1 MRNRSRTLAAIA
13 LGWMAALGAGRIEAQ
28 FDQYRTPGGP
38 PGRPESRK
46 RALENAVAAAR
57 WRLGPVHA
65 EPWVGVKNVDY
76 VDNALGTAGQG
87 TGDLTATAGA
97 GLRAYLRTGPKLTW
111 AAHALPEYVW
121 WRDLADRRRLDGR
134 YGIGAFGF
142 GNRLTFEAT
151 AVRDQEQQIVTPE
164 VLQAI
169 HARTDTGELGAEVPL
184 GGAFS
189 LFGSAVR
196 IAVRNLGRVR
206 DAGPHPSGLA
216 DLAALDR
223 DETLVT
229 GGLRWNLPRRW
240 SLGLGAQSSA
250 VDFVQRGGPFDRS
263 NSGTSPLAELRRDAP
278 DLYVSIQVARRSLAP
293 RAGASFAPYHGATVD
308 AAVGLRTDQR
318 LSVWL
323 YGSRNLVY
331 SVVDGYSYLRDDQ
344 VGIAVQRKL
353 GWRTSVRAFAEA
365 GRQGYTASGALAV
378 PDRRDTSGSW
388 GALVSFN
395 LPGLGSALVVRAT
408 RTAFRS
414 NLPGFDR
421 SITSVGAGVTF
432 GGTGTWY

>member
-1 MRNRSRTLAAIA
+1 VRNRSRTLAALA

-38 PGRPESRK
+38 TGRPESRK
-46 RALENAVAAAR
+46 KALENAVAAAR

-76 VDNALGTAGQG
+76 IDNALGTAGKG

-97 GLRAYLRTGPKLTW
+97 GLRAYLRTGPKLIW

-134 YGIGAFGF
+134 YGVGAFGF
-142 GNRLTFEAT
+142 GNHLTFEAT
-151 AVRDQEQQIVTPE
+151 AVRQQEQQIVTPE
-164 VLQAI
+164 VLQTA
-169 HARTDTGELGAEVPL
+169 HARTDTAELGAEVPL

-196 IAVRNLGRVR
+196 QGVRNLGHVR
-206 DAGPHPSGLA
+206 GADPREVGLA
-216 DLAALDR
+216 NLAALDR
-223 DETLVT
+223 DETLLT

-240 SLGLGAQSSA
+240 SLGLGVQSSA

-263 NSGTSPLAELRRDAP
+263 NSGTSPLAELKRDAP
-278 DLYVSIQVARRSLAP
+278 DLYVSVQVARRSLAP
-293 RAGASFAPYHGATVD
+293 RAGASFTPYHGATVN
-308 AAVGLRTDQR
+308 AAVGLRTEQR
-318 LSVWL
+318 LSFWL
-323 YGSRNLVY
+323 YGSRDLIY
-331 SVVDGYSYLRDDQ
+331 SLAAGYSYLRDDQ
-344 VGIAVQRKL
+344 AGVAVQRKL
-353 GWRTSVRAFAEA
+353 GWRTSVRAFGEA
-365 GRQGYTASGALAV
+365 GRQGYTASGALAA
-378 PDRRDTSGSW
+378 PDRRDTSRSY
-388 GALVSFN
+388 GAQISFN
-395 LPGLGSALVVRAT
+395 LPGIGSALTVRAT

-414 NLPGFDR
+414 NLPGLDR
-421 SITSVGAGVTF
+421 AITSAGAGVSF